1 MVIKPETIIEAIIGT
16 VISGLLL
23 ALIIALMVRFYQYIK
38 KFINIPLKL
47 SLYPSV
53 TYASYL
59 GLYEIIPTST
69 RSRLRDE
76 GKILGLLTSQNSS
89 YVSPLPLVISITNTS
104 NIKEPRNITIKE
116 IEIIIKNIQSNNS
129 YLHKKTLVFAN
140 AGVQAG
146 GRGSEG
152 SFKVLFKYRKNLR
165 IPLFGLSAIENR
177 TSSRGLRVPVDSYGE
192 ICFWLFP
199 LIPGRYIFDILIEI
213 EEQGINRKWAIYRNK
228 SVILLDNFDWVHQI
242 IGVDYDWQHPVRCD
256 SPIDDEYRKN
266 LDEEWNQIKRLCAEN
281 IENPML
287 LDHVRVFGILNDEVY
302 GVNV

>member
-23 ALIIALMVRFYQYIK
+23 TLLIALGMRIYQYITNI
-38 KFINIPLKL
+38 INIPLKL

-59 GLYEIIPTST
+59 GLYEIIPTSNHG
-69 RSRLRDE
+69 RLRDE
-76 GKILGLLTSQNSS
+76 GKILGLITSHNSS

-104 NIKEPRNITIKE
+104 SIKEPRNITIKE
-116 IEIIIKNIQSNNS
+116 VEIIIRNIQSNNS
-129 YLHKKTLVFAN
+129 YLEKKTLVFAN
-140 AGVQAG
+140 SGVQAG

-177 TSSRGLRVPVDSYGE
+177 TSSRGLRVPADSYGE

-199 LIPGRYIFDILIEI
+199 IIPGRYIFDILIEI
-213 EEQGINRKWAIYRNK
+213 EEQGIKRKLEIFRNK
-228 SVILLDNFDWVHQI
+228 SVILLDNFDWVNQI
-242 IGVDYDWQHPVRCD
+242 IGVDYDWQHPVRGD
-256 SPIDDEYRKN
+256 FPIDDEYRKN
-266 LDEEWNQIKRLCAEN
+266 LDEEWNQIKRLCAAD
-281 IENPML
+281 IEDPML
-287 LDHVRVFGILNDEVY
+287 LDHVRVFGILSDEVF